1 MFWCVVVLVIGIA
14 VILIMLHNN
23 LCFVHTVMIVLWGAP
38 LLPFALFLG
47 FMQRLPEIVFTA

>member
-1 MFWCVVVLVIGIA
+1 MFWCVGVLVIGIA

-23 LCFVHTVMIVLWGAP
+23 LCLVHVIMNALWGGP
-38 LLPFALFLG
+38 LLPFAFFLG